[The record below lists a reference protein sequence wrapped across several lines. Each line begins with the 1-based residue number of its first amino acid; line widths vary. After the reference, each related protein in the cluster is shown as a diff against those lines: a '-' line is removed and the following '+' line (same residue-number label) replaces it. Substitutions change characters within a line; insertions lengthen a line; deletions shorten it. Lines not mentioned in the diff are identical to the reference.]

1 MSTLRR
7 IVAVGLP
14 TAGLTVFTAIALS
27 GSPATAGPEVAYPAV
42 AVTPSA
48 TADDGYGNGNA
59 APDATD
65 QPTDD
70 TPTRGS
76 NGYGSV
82 SPSTAP
88 TPSASVD
95 TVPPGVSPSSATPS
109 AAATTPGGGVS
120 AGHTL
125 PVTGAPM
132 GALVSL
138 GGLLVAGGVGSVWYT
153 RRRHSA

>member
-14 TAGLTVFTAIALS
+14 TAGLTVFTALALS
-27 GSPATAGPEVAYPAV
+27 GSPATAGPEMAYPAV
-42 AVTPSA
+42 AVTPTV
-48 TADDGYGNGNA
+48 TADSDGYGNA
-59 APDATD
+59 EPDATVE
-65 QPTDD
+65 PTDD
-70 TPTRGS
+70 TPTRG
-76 NGYGSV
+76 NGGYGSV

-120 AGHTL
+120 AGHAL
-125 PVTGAPM
+125 PVTGAPA
-132 GALVSL
+132 GALVSF
-138 GGLLVAGGVGSVWYT
+138 GALLVAAGVGSVWYT
-153 RRRHSA
+153 RRRRSA